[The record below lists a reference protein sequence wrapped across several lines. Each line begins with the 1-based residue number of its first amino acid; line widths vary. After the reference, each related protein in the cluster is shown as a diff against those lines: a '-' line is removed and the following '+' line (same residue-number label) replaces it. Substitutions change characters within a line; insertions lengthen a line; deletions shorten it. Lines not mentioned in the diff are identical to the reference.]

1 MVHAG
6 TGKGDID
13 LPVLLMQL
21 VSSCFSLSLSHTHTH
36 TYTPHTCAHQ
46 HRGVLAEQF
55 SKMLYDPMPVIW
67 FKPGL

>member
-6 TGKGDID
+6 TGKGDND

-21 VSSCFSLSLSHTHTH
+21 VSSCFSLSHT
-36 TYTPHTCAHQ
+36 HQ

>member
-36 TYTPHTCAHQ
+36 Q